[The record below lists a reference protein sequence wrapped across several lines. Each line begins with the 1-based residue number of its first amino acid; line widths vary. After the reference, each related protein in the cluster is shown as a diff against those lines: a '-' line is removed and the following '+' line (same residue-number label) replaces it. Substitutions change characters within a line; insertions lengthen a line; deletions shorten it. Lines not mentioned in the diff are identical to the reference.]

1 MNTTARQIALLSL
14 CRCESDG
21 KYSNLENDAAIKK
34 FALEGAEKK
43 LYSKL
48 LYGTIEKKITLDH
61 IISQI
66 SSKKLED
73 MSLQMLNI
81 LRMAIYQLRYLDR
94 IPDHAAVAEAVE
106 LAKKYV
112 SKASASFVNAV
123 LREYL
128 RRDNSFE
135 FPDKNDDYT
144 GYLSVRYS
152 VSPDVLEAL
161 LSSCG
166 AECEKMLDY
175 FEKNEQ
181 YITIRVNTLK
191 NTVDELVEKLTSN
204 GIKCKKTKESPFG
217 INLLQNVDIGLL
229 TGIVG
234 DGGFIEDEASQIAVA
249 SLELEPSMTVCDV
262 CSAPGG
268 KSISSAI
275 QMKNEGKIYAHDLHA
290 NKLGLIEKTAKK
302 LGIDIIEVSVRNGKL
317 PVDEEKCGKFDR
329 VICDVPCSGLG
340 VIGKKPDLRYKDMDV
355 DKLIETQYEILS
367 SSCHYLKPGG
377 RLLYSTCTLN
387 RAENDA
393 QTDKFLKEN
402 TGYTLISSR
411 TLMPHK
417 DGTDGFYIAVI
428 EKNG

>member
-34 FALEGAEKK
+34 FGLEGAEKK

-66 SSKKLED
+66 SSKKIED
-73 MSLQMLNI
+73 MSLQMINI
-81 LRMAIYQLRYLDR
+81 LRMALYQLRYLDR

-128 RRDNSFE
+128 RRDSSFE
-135 FPDKNDDYT
+135 FPDKNDDYK

-152 VSPDVLEAL
+152 VSFDVLEAL

-191 NTVDELVEKLTSN
+191 NTVDELMEKLTSN
-204 GIKCKKTKESPFG
+204 GIKCRKTKESPFG

-229 TGIVG
+229 TDIIG
-234 DGGFIEDEASQIAVA
+234 DGGFIEDEASQIAIS

-290 NKLGLIEKTAKK
+290 NKIGLIEKTAKK
-302 LGIDIIEVSVRNGKL
+302 LGIDIIEASVRNGKL
-317 PVDEEKCGKFDR
+317 PVDEEKREKFDR

-367 SSCHYLKPGG
+367 SSCYYLKPGG

-402 TGYTLISSR
+402 TGYTLTSSR